1 MLNFSISI
9 FISFLTSYY
18 AIIAVKVKTASFKK
32 NSTNSYSNFETYES
46 AEYDK
51 PYITA
56 VFNATIMNDG
66 FNSFTLGKKINV
78 FFFCKDFLVS
88 FCRTT
93 CFSKN
98 CFQISCDSSPVNY
111 KLNWEFYPWKSFSYF
126 Y

>member
-1 MLNFSISI
+1 MLNFSVSI

-18 AIIAVKVKTASFKK
+18 AIIAVQVKTASFKK

-78 FFFCKDFLVS
+78 FFSVRIF
-88 FCRTT
+88 
-93 CFSKN
+93 
-98 CFQISCDSSPVNY
+98 
-111 KLNWEFYPWKSFSYF
+111 
-126 Y
+126 